1 MARATMH
8 GTVIIIDRHAERGII
23 RDDSGMFYNFLR
35 RDMAFWMD
43 FQKLGT
49 GTAVTFEP
57 RRRKRISSGAM
68 NVELRLPDHD

>member
-1 MARATMH
+1 MR

-43 FQKLGT
+43 FQNLGT
-49 GTAVTFEP
+49 GTAVTFQP
-57 RRRKRISSGAM
+57 QRRKRVAM
-68 NVELRLPDHD
+68 NVELRLPERHGQT